1 MPQQLAEFNPA
12 DLAPIERYK
21 LLVGCVTPRPIAWV
35 STRAPDG
42 SVNLAPYSFFNAI
55 GADPMTVLFCPATQ
69 PDGSEK
75 DSLRNAKLKAEGGSG
90 EFVVNVAS
98 ESMIRH
104 VAATGEELPHGESEF
119 ELAGLTEAP
128 CAIVSAPRVAESPVA
143 FECRT
148 LEVVRTNGLKPGSG
162 NVVIGEVVYAHV
174 DRALIDE
181 RLHVNADSLATIGR
195 MGGADYCRTR
205 DRFAL
210 PRGRAALDP
219 GEGNG

>member
-1 MPQQLAEFNPA
+1 MTTNFRALDPAEMT
-12 DLAPIERYK
+12 PIDRYK

-35 STRAPDG
+35 STRSPEG
-42 SVNLAPYSFFNAI
+42 RVNLAPYSFFNAI
-55 GADPMTVLFCPATQ
+55 GADPMTLLFCPATQ
-69 PDGSEK
+69 PDGSDK
-75 DSLRNAKLKAEGGSG
+75 DSLLNARPPADGGSG

-104 VAATGEELPHGESEF
+104 VAATGEELPYGESEF
-119 ELAGLTEAP
+119 ELAGLTEAS
-128 CAIVSAPRVAESPVA
+128 CVRVAAPRVAESPVA

-148 LEVVRTNGLKPGSG
+148 LEIVRTNPGSPGSG

-174 DRALIDE
+174 AEPLMND
-181 RLHVNADSLATIGR
+181 RLHIDADALATIGR

-210 PRGRAALDP
+210 PRGKAALGASNP
-219 GEGNG
+219 NG